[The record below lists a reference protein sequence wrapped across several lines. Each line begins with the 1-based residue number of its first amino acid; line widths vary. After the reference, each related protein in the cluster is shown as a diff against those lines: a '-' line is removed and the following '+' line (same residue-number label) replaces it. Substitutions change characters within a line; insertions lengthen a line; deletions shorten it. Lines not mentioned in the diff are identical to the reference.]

1 MHDFNNRK
9 TKKDKKHMNKNK
21 SRKRNRKKGDS
32 IYKVSN
38 EISKEERKKFCIW
51 NPISNFFLKIII

>member
-1 MHDFNNRK
+1 MHDFINRK
-9 TKKDKKHMNKNK
+9 TKKDKKHMNKNR

-38 EISKEERKKFCIW
+38 EISKEERKKFYIW
-51 NPISNFFLKIII
+51 IHISGFF

>member
-9 TKKDKKHMNKNK
+9 TKKDKKHMNKNR

-32 IYKVSN
+32 IYKVRVY
-38 EISKEERKKFCIW
+38 IK
-51 NPISNFFLKIII
+51 